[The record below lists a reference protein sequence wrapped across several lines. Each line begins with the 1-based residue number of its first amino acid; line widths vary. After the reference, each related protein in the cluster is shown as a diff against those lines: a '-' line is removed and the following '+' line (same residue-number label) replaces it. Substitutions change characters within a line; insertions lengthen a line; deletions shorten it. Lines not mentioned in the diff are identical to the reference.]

1 MAAGAVLAAALIAPP
16 ASAQFGGRASFG
28 EAFQPDILQRDLPL
42 MVSTLQLEDWQR
54 AILETLLA
62 DYMTSFN
69 TGLEGVKE
77 RMKAAA
83 EQASKGGNAGQGD
96 AVLAKIMEPWGAWRK
111 EKRQLFE
118 KFVSDLQSQLGPQQ
132 RELWPRFERA
142 LRRERQLHE
151 GMLSGESLDVWSVL
165 GHMQPTPVETEAIR
179 PALDQ
184 YEEALDGALTAR
196 MTRIEELENDL
207 RAAMQ
212 QMDYDKGADIQD
224 RIMTL
229 RIAVRSTN
237 DEGVEAIAKAMGE
250 RGAEF
255 RRQALVN
262 GYPDAFRRH
271 PVLLLIEQAMLLDSL
286 TAEQKMQIEQLRNEF
301 EPVSEEANLRFYT
314 MLREEEPKM
323 PRRKVQMQKERR
335 AGGAQPTPQGSNMS
349 DPIVRMRV
357 EREQVG
363 EPYRQRLMA
372 ILTPEQ
378 QPLLGG
384 AGKLDPEMVRAKDPE
399 IKQRPA
405 TAGNVLTTTP
415 DEDAADPR
423 GDRARRREAQQRR
436 DQRGAAEGAGDGKQ
450 STPPRRPEGARDGTR
465 GRDNGGTGKSGGATP
480 PAGNP

>member
-1 MAAGAVLAAALIAPP
+1 
-16 ASAQFGGRASFG
+16 
-28 EAFQPDILQRDLPL
+28 
-42 MVSTLQLEDWQR
+42 
-54 AILETLLA
+54 
-62 DYMTSFN
+62 
-69 TGLEGVKE
+69 
-77 RMKAAA
+77 
-83 EQASKGGNAGQGD
+83 
-96 AVLAKIMEPWGAWRK
+96 
-111 EKRQLFE
+111 
-118 KFVSDLQSQLGPQQ
+118 
-132 RELWPRFERA
+132 
-142 LRRERQLHE
+142 
-151 GMLSGESLDVWSVL
+151 
-165 GHMQPTPVETEAIR
+165 
-179 PALDQ
+179 
-184 YEEALDGALTAR
+184 
-196 MTRIEELENDL
+196 
-207 RAAMQ
+207 
-212 QMDYDKGADIQD
+212 
-224 RIMTL
+224 
-229 RIAVRSTN
+229 
-237 DEGVEAIAKAMGE
+237 
-250 RGAEF
+250 
-255 RRQALVN
+255 
-262 GYPDAFRRH
+262 
-271 PVLLLIEQAMLLDSL
+271 
-286 TAEQKMQIEQLRNEF
+286 
-301 EPVSEEANLRFYT
+301 
-314 MLREEEPKM
+314 M
-323 PRRKVQMQKERR
+323 PRLKVQMQKERR